1 MTEKIVYDADL
12 GCETIGGSSASD
24 AQMLAQMQM
33 LAGGDDDEDADAN
46 TVLIVVGIL
55 GCGSVEAAAGA
66 VLSR

>member
-33 LAGGDDDEDADAN
+33 LAGGDDDEDADQEDDVLGELLS
-46 TVLIVVGIL
+46 TV
-55 GCGSVEAAAGA
+55 
-66 VLSR
+66 